1 MTNIIISRAQPN
13 AAYQKGFHYGPLT
26 GWAIHINGEFRGI
39 SPTQPEAVD
48 KALTLNSDPD
58 PQVTIDSRSE
68 FNRKEKNFQTMSAAD
83 YTSGFI
89 GLTGKAELFKTQ
101 HELGHQTPQQIFQD
115 LMTD

>member
-1 MTNIIISRAQPN
+1 MKIKVRKNQAPACYARGKA
-13 AAYQKGFHYGPLT
+13 
-26 GWAIHINGEFRGI
+26 HINRKK
-39 SPTQPEAVD
+39 EAKKTGVY
-48 KALTLNSDPD
+48 
-58 PQVTIDSRSE
+58 
-68 FNRKEKNFQTMSAAD
+68 NRAAD

>member
-1 MTNIIISRAQPN
+1 MTHIIISRAQPN

-26 GWAIHINGEFRGI
+26 GWAIHIDGQFRGI

-48 KALTLNSDPD
+48 KALTLTSDPD

-68 FNRKEKNFQTMSAAD
+68 FNRAAD